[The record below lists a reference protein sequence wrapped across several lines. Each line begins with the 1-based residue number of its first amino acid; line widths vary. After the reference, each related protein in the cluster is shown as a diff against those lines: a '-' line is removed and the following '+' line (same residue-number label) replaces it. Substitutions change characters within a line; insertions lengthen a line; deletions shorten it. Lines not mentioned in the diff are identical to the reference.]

1 MVSVKIRTTAYW
13 MLFIVLLAGCGNTM
27 GDLNPSGLDKRPPV
41 EPGSIGTEVGQISP
55 DFTISD
61 THGNDVTLSS
71 IVPTAQGVVLY
82 FTMWCTLCKGDMS
95 QMQSSAI
102 PAFPNVRFYA
112 VDYVSGTVA
121 EAAAAEAENS
131 AYTTGFTVLA
141 DTHQILS
148 GNSGLYKGTM
158 GIVVVID
165 RNGVI
170 RMNEEYKAA
179 RLQSVLLTLP

>member
-1 MVSVKIRTTAYW
+1 MVFVKMRTAYW
-13 MLFIVLLAGCGNTM
+13 LLLIVLLAGCGNMTD
-27 GDLNPSGLDKRPPV
+27 DLNPSGLDKRPPV
-41 EPGSIGTEVGQISP
+41 EPGTIGTDVGQISP

-61 THGNDVTLSS
+61 THGNEVTLSS
-71 IVPTAQGVVLY
+71 VIPTVKGIVLY
-82 FTMWCTLCKGDMS
+82 FTMWCTICKDDMS
-95 QMQSSAI
+95 QMQSSVI
-102 PAFPNVRFYA
+102 PEFPNVRFYA

-121 EAAAAEAENS
+121 EASAAEAANS

-141 DTHQILS
+141 DTNQVIS
-148 GNSGLYKGTM
+148 GSGLYRGTM

-165 RNGVI
+165 RHGVI